1 MSDNIITIDD
11 VEYDIDD
18 MNKEQ
23 KNLLN
28 GINYADRKM
37 KELESQIGLLK
48 EGMDSLLVKLKN
60 SLND

>member
-48 EGMDSLLVKLKN
+48 EGMDSLLIKLKN

>member
-28 GINYADRKM
+28 GINYADSKM
-37 KELESQIGLLK
+37 KELQSQIGLLK